1 MELLLGFFR
10 RLTNSSLAGEI
21 IVATIIV
28 VCTGIAVRIITR
40 VMRDFVKRV
49 GRDLPSSSIF
59 INIVRAAV
67 WLMGLSL
74 ALSTCFGIDVS
85 ALIAAL
91 GVGGIAV
98 SLGFRDTISNLIG
111 GLQVSMLGI
120 VAPGDNVSVGSVKG
134 IVQDITWRQTV
145 VKAADGHIIIIPNSV
160 INAQTL
166 EKYPPITTVRVPV
179 SVASDGRNLTEAAAA
194 IEAAA
199 LSAARSVGEVV
210 KPPHLFFTSI
220 NEMAVNGTLVYEMA
234 EPSVVTDATDAIIKA
249 IAPYAR
255 DSYEEGAASA

>member
-1 MELLLGFFR
+1 MGGLLDFFARITKSTFAAEL
-10 RLTNSSLAGEI
+10 
-21 IVATIIV
+21 IVAAAII
-28 VCTGIAVRIITR
+28 VCTGVAVRIVTR
-40 VMRDFVKRV
+40 VMRDFVARV

-67 WLMGLSL
+67 WLLGLSL

-85 ALIAAL
+85 ALVAAL

-120 VAPGDNVSVGSVKG
+120 VVPGDNISVGSVRG
-134 IVQDITWRQTV
+134 IVQDVTWRQTV
-145 VKAADGHIIIIPNSV
+145 VKASDGHVIVIPNSV

-166 EKYPPITTVRVPV
+166 EKYPPVTSVRVPI
-179 SVASDGRNLTEAAAA
+179 SVATDGRNLDEASKR

-199 LSAARSVGEVV
+199 LAAASAVGEVT
-210 KPPHLFFTSI
+210 KAPHVFFTGI
-220 NEMAVNGTLVYEMA
+220 NEMAVNGVLTYEMA
-234 EPSVVTDATDAIIKA
+234 DAAAVTGATDAIIKA
-249 IAPYAR
+249 VAPYTR
-255 DSYEEGAASA
+255 TSSF